1 MIRNLKKNTEDLEVK
16 QTLHIYEGIAHMIS
30 MEKDSEKQKVLLE
43 SLMQYTQN
51 DWEKVLE
58 IANKDQNSLQDIEV
72 IKMIGFIVK
81 ANERVAYALG
91 TPYVTHLAKI
101 FLELL
106 QIYRLYSEN
115 ISFVIGNSSRSYN
128 VDILKACKTVRRYI
142 LNLVQTF
149 IKKSEDHKLVVSEFL
164 PKLSDLISDYN
175 SNVPNARDPEVLSLF
190 ATLIEHMGDEMIQ
203 FIPDIL
209 NCMFESTLSM
219 ISDNYTSFMDFRRN
233 FFTLIKN
240 IVDNCLEGLFQASQ
254 ESFKTCIDSII
265 WAIKHYQIELAEIG
279 LETMN
284 ELLSNVVKNDEVANV
299 FFENFYMP
307 IMRDTFYVLTDSLH
321 KSGFYKQALI
331 IMKLVSVVENGMF
344 KGTLSSDYSNNKE
357 YVIEYLSDALVK
369 LFPNTSK
376 TQIQTFVLNMFNN
389 CDNKKEFVGTMR
401 DFLIALKEFAGEDQE
416 DLYKQEQQIALKEAQ
431 EKENMKKQAI
441 PGLVTEAFT
450 RPNGSAD
457 FDDEEEDL

>member
-1 MIRNLKKNTEDLEVK
+1 LIRNLKKNTEDLEVK

-81 ANERVAYALG
+81 ANERVAFALG
-91 TPYVTHLAKI
+91 NPYVTHLAKI

-115 ISFVIGNSSRSYN
+115 ISFVIGNSNRSYN

-149 IKKSEDHKLVVSEFL
+149 IKNSEDHKLVVSEFL

-190 ATLIEHMGDEMIQ
+190 ATLIEHMGEEMNQ

-284 ELLSNVVKNDEVANV
+284 ELLSNVVKNDVVANV
-299 FFENFYMP
+299 ILENFYMP
-307 IMRDTFYVLTDSLH
+307 IMQDTF
-321 KSGFYKQALI
+321 
-331 IMKLVSVVENGMF
+331 
-344 KGTLSSDYSNNKE
+344 
-357 YVIEYLSDALVK
+357 
-369 LFPNTSK
+369 
-376 TQIQTFVLNMFNN
+376 
-389 CDNKKEFVGTMR
+389 
-401 DFLIALKEFAGEDQE
+401 
-416 DLYKQEQQIALKEAQ
+416 
-431 EKENMKKQAI
+431 
-441 PGLVTEAFT
+441 
-450 RPNGSAD
+450 
-457 FDDEEEDL
+457 